1 MKKVSYVLC
10 IFSIIVFSIFSSEA
24 FAQERIYVGIESK
37 TQPEDNI
44 FFMFIQVT
52 LRNSDGGLVT
62 YMESNKLIDV
72 DKKIINDSLDYFSS
86 SMEIPIFELNDKK
99 FQVFIIETTTEFDSN
114 TMYASAYYNVTIN
127 EQSHSAAT
135 FLFDSFLTSP
145 GDEVTAVWTFARLV

>member
-1 MKKVSYVLC
+1 MKKVLYVLC
-10 IFSIIVFSIFSSEA
+10 IFSIIVFSVFSTEVFAQPVLRDDIFS
-24 FAQERIYVGIESK
+24 
-37 TQPEDNI
+37 
-44 FFMFIQVT
+44 MFIQVT
-52 LRNSDGGLVT
+52 LRNSDGELVT
-62 YMESNKLIDV
+62 YMESEKLFDV
-72 DKKIINDSLDYFSS
+72 DKKIISDSLDHFSS

-114 TMYASAYYNVTIN
+114 TMYASAYYDVTIN